1 MESGAI
7 LTIVVFSIAGGLL
20 GLTLILEFV
29 KSLARIRAGTEKLP
43 KGAVA
48 PQSTQEIES
57 LRREVADLKEVVQGL
72 VWSLERDR
80 QRESDDPLTE
90 RIQP

>member
-48 PQSTQEIES
+48 SQSTQEIES
-57 LRREVADLKEVVQGL
+57 LRNEVADLKEVVQGL

-80 QRESDDPLTE
+80 QAESAEPLTE

>member
-7 LTIVVFSIAGGLL
+7 VTIIGVSVTAGLFGLVM
-20 GLTLILEFV
+20 IFEFV

-48 PQSTQEIES
+48 SQSTQEIES
-57 LRREVADLKEVVQGL
+57 LRNEVADLKEVVQGL

-80 QRESDDPLTE
+80 QAESAEPLSE
-90 RIQP
+90 RILP

>member
-7 LTIVVFSIAGGLL
+7 ITIIGLSVSAGLFGLAM
-20 GLTLILEFV
+20 IFEFI
-29 KSLARIRAGTEKLP
+29 KSLARIRAGTEKP
-43 KGAVA
+43 RKGAVA

-80 QRESDDPLTE
+80 QAESAEPLSD

>member
-7 LTIVVFSIAGGLL
+7 VTIIVVSAAAGLFGLAM
-20 GLTLILEFV
+20 IFEFV
-29 KSLARIRAGTEKLP
+29 KSLTRIRAGTEKLP

-48 PQSTQEIES
+48 PQSNQEIES
-57 LRREVADLKEVVQGL
+57 LRKEVADLKEVVQGL

-80 QRESDDPLTE
+80 QRESDAPLIE